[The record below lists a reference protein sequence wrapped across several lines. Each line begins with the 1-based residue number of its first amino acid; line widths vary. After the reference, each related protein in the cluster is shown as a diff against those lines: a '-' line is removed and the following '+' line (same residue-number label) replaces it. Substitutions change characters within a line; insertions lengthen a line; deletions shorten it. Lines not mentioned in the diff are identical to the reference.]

1 MKSGILTIMK
11 KELARFFGDKRT
23 VAGVLLPGVMIYVL
37 YSFMG
42 TAMGSVF
49 GVEEDYV
56 PSIQA
61 VRLPQSIAALADS
74 AGMALTEGE
83 EAGLPAAM
91 DQVAGQELDLLVVF
105 PEDFDQAVADYSVAS
120 GEPAPHVEVYYSSVS
135 TASQSAYMAF
145 TGLLDSY
152 ESLLANKFDVNAGE
166 GVYDLA
172 TAEESTGALF
182 AMLMPMLL
190 MMFLYSGCSAVAP
203 ESIAGE
209 KERGTIAT
217 MLVTPIRRSDIA
229 VGKILALAVITVLS
243 GASST
248 LGTILSLPNLMGG
261 AAGEMDANI
270 YGVRDYLLLAAVMSS
285 FLGMVLS
292 LPKIIGV
299 SVGSFVGSFGFLS
312 YFMLL
317 LLILSLVPLIV
328 AIISVVS
335 TASRTVKESSGYTS
349 VIMVITM
356 VLSLVASFVSG
367 IGGWSV
373 VVPILNAV
381 VAMQNILTGSYVVWQ
396 CLVSVLMNLVYTAV
410 IVFVMAKMLSSER
423 IMFGK

>member
-243 GASST
+243 GASSA

-270 YGVRDYLLLAAVMSS
+270 YGVRDYLFLAAVI
-285 FLGMVLS
+285 LS
-292 LPKIIGV
+292 TV
-299 SVGSFVGSFGFLS
+299 
-312 YFMLL
+312 LL
-317 LLILSLVPLIV
+317 LVTLVALLS
-328 AIISVVS
+328 AF
-335 TASRTVKESSGYTS
+335 AKTVKEAQTYAVPLMILVMLLGVTGMFGGGASQNLAVYAIPLYNS
-349 VIMVITM
+349 VQCIVGIFSF
-356 VLSLVASFVSG
+356 SLLGQAVA
-367 IGGWSV
+367 
-373 VVPILNAV
+373 
-381 VAMQNILTGSYVVWQ
+381 LTAAINGAAT
-396 CLVSVLMNLVYTAV
+396 LLG
-410 IVFVMAKMLSSER
+410 VFVLTRMFNSEG
-423 IMFGK
+423 IIFGK

>member
-243 GASST
+243 GASSA

-261 AAGEMDANI
+261 AAGELDANI
-270 YGVRDYLLLAAVMSS
+270 YGVRDYLFLAAVI
-285 FLGMVLS
+285 LS
-292 LPKIIGV
+292 TV
-299 SVGSFVGSFGFLS
+299 
-312 YFMLL
+312 LL
-317 LLILSLVPLIV
+317 LVTLVALLS
-328 AIISVVS
+328 AF
-335 TASRTVKESSGYTS
+335 AKTVKEAQTYA
-349 VIMVITM
+349 VPLMILVM
-356 VLSLVASFVSG
+356 VLGITGMFGGGASQNLAVYAIPLYNSVQCIVGIFSFSLLGQAVA
-367 IGGWSV
+367 
-373 VVPILNAV
+373 LTAAV
-381 VAMQNILTGSYVVWQ
+381 NGAATLLG
-396 CLVSVLMNLVYTAV
+396 
-410 IVFVMAKMLSSER
+410 VFVLTRMFNSEG
-423 IMFGK
+423 IIFGK

>member
-83 EAGLPAAM
+83 EAGLPAAL

-243 GASST
+243 GASSA

-261 AAGEMDANI
+261 AAGEMDANF
-270 YGVRDYLLLAAVMSS
+270 YGVRDYLFLAAVI
-285 FLGMVLS
+285 LS
-292 LPKIIGV
+292 TV
-299 SVGSFVGSFGFLS
+299 
-312 YFMLL
+312 LL
-317 LLILSLVPLIV
+317 LVTLVALLS
-328 AIISVVS
+328 AF
-335 TASRTVKESSGYTS
+335 AKTVKEAQTYA
-349 VIMVITM
+349 VPLMILVM
-356 VLSLVASFVSG
+356 VLGITGMFGGGASQNLAVYAIPLYNSVQCIVGIFSFSLQGQAVA
-367 IGGWSV
+367 
-373 VVPILNAV
+373 LTAAV
-381 VAMQNILTGSYVVWQ
+381 NGAATLLG
-396 CLVSVLMNLVYTAV
+396 
-410 IVFVMAKMLSSER
+410 VFVLTRMFNSEG
-423 IMFGK
+423 IIFGK

>member
-91 DQVAGQELDLLVVF
+91 DQVAGQELDLLAVF

-217 MLVTPIRRSDIA
+217 MLATPIRRSDIA

-243 GASST
+243 GASSA

-270 YGVRDYLLLAAVMSS
+270 YGVRDYLFLAAVI
-285 FLGMVLS
+285 LS
-292 LPKIIGV
+292 TV
-299 SVGSFVGSFGFLS
+299 
-312 YFMLL
+312 LL
-317 LLILSLVPLIV
+317 LVTLVALLS
-328 AIISVVS
+328 AF
-335 TASRTVKESSGYTS
+335 AKTVKEAQTYA
-349 VIMVITM
+349 VPLMILVM
-356 VLSLVASFVSG
+356 VLGITGMFGGGASQNLAVYAIPLYNSVQCIVGIFSFSLLGQAVA
-367 IGGWSV
+367 
-373 VVPILNAV
+373 LTAAV
-381 VAMQNILTGSYVVWQ
+381 NGAATLLG
-396 CLVSVLMNLVYTAV
+396 
-410 IVFVMAKMLSSER
+410 VFVLTRMFNSEG
-423 IMFGK
+423 IIFGK

>member
-152 ESLLANKFDVNAGE
+152 ESLLANKFDVNGGE

-270 YGVRDYLLLAAVMSS
+270 YGVRDYLLLAAVI
-285 FLGMVLS
+285 LS
-292 LPKIIGV
+292 TV
-299 SVGSFVGSFGFLS
+299 
-312 YFMLL
+312 LL
-317 LLILSLVPLIV
+317 LVTLVALLS
-328 AIISVVS
+328 AF
-335 TASRTVKESSGYTS
+335 AKTVKEAQTYA
-349 VIMVITM
+349 VPLMILVM
-356 VLSLVASFVSG
+356 VLGITGMFGGGASQNLAVYAIPLYNSVQCIVGIFSFSLQGQAVA
-367 IGGWSV
+367 
-373 VVPILNAV
+373 LTAAV
-381 VAMQNILTGSYVVWQ
+381 NGAATLLG
-396 CLVSVLMNLVYTAV
+396 
-410 IVFVMAKMLSSER
+410 VFVLTRMFNSEG
-423 IMFGK
+423 IIFGR

>member
-61 VRLPQSIAALADS
+61 VRMPQSIAALADS

-91 DQVAGQELDLLVVF
+91 DQVAGQELDLLAVF

-190 MMFLYSGCSAVAP
+190 LMFLYSGCSAVAP

-229 VGKILALAVITVLS
+229 VGKILALAAITVLS

-270 YGVRDYLLLAAVMSS
+270 YGVRDYLFLAAVI
-285 FLGMVLS
+285 LS
-292 LPKIIGV
+292 TV
-299 SVGSFVGSFGFLS
+299 
-312 YFMLL
+312 LL
-317 LLILSLVPLIV
+317 LVTLVALLS
-328 AIISVVS
+328 AF
-335 TASRTVKESSGYTS
+335 AKTVKEAQTYA
-349 VIMVITM
+349 VPLMILVM
-356 VLSLVASFVSG
+356 VLGITGMFGGGASQNLAVYAIPLYNSVQCIVGIFSFSLLGQAVA
-367 IGGWSV
+367 
-373 VVPILNAV
+373 LTAAV
-381 VAMQNILTGSYVVWQ
+381 NGAATLLG
-396 CLVSVLMNLVYTAV
+396 
-410 IVFVMAKMLSSER
+410 VFVLTRMFNSEG
-423 IMFGK
+423 IIFGK

>member
-91 DQVAGQELDLLVVF
+91 DQVAGQELDLLAVF

-120 GEPAPHVEVYYSSVS
+120 GEPAPHVEIYYSSVS

-243 GASST
+243 GASSA

-270 YGVRDYLLLAAVMSS
+270 YGVRDYLFLAAVI
-285 FLGMVLS
+285 LS
-292 LPKIIGV
+292 TV
-299 SVGSFVGSFGFLS
+299 
-312 YFMLL
+312 LL
-317 LLILSLVPLIV
+317 LVTLVALLS
-328 AIISVVS
+328 AF
-335 TASRTVKESSGYTS
+335 AKTVKEAQTYA
-349 VIMVITM
+349 VPLMILVM
-356 VLSLVASFVSG
+356 VLGITGMFGGGASQNLAVYAIPLYNSVQCIVGIFSFSLLGQAVA
-367 IGGWSV
+367 
-373 VVPILNAV
+373 LTAAV
-381 VAMQNILTGSYVVWQ
+381 NGAATLLG
-396 CLVSVLMNLVYTAV
+396 
-410 IVFVMAKMLSSER
+410 VFVLTRMFNSEG
-423 IMFGK
+423 IIFGR

>member
-270 YGVRDYLLLAAVMSS
+270 YGVRDYLLLAAVI
-285 FLGMVLS
+285 LS
-292 LPKIIGV
+292 TV
-299 SVGSFVGSFGFLS
+299 
-312 YFMLL
+312 LL
-317 LLILSLVPLIV
+317 LVTLVALLS
-328 AIISVVS
+328 AF
-335 TASRTVKESSGYTS
+335 AKTVKEAQTYA
-349 VIMVITM
+349 VPLMILVM
-356 VLSLVASFVSG
+356 VLGITGMFGGGASQNLAVYAIPLYNSVQCIVGIFSFSLQGQAVA
-367 IGGWSV
+367 
-373 VVPILNAV
+373 LTAAV
-381 VAMQNILTGSYVVWQ
+381 NGAATLLG
-396 CLVSVLMNLVYTAV
+396 
-410 IVFVMAKMLSSER
+410 VFVLTRMFNSEG
-423 IMFGK
+423 IIFGR

>member
-91 DQVAGQELDLLVVF
+91 DQVAGQELDLLAVF

-190 MMFLYSGCSAVAP
+190 LMFLYSGCSAVAP

-270 YGVRDYLLLAAVMSS
+270 YGVRDYLFLAAVI
-285 FLGMVLS
+285 LS
-292 LPKIIGV
+292 TV
-299 SVGSFVGSFGFLS
+299 
-312 YFMLL
+312 LL
-317 LLILSLVPLIV
+317 LVTLVALLS
-328 AIISVVS
+328 AF
-335 TASRTVKESSGYTS
+335 AKTVKEAQTYAVPLMILVMLLGVTGMFGGGASQNLAVYAIPLYNS
-349 VIMVITM
+349 VQCIVGIFSF
-356 VLSLVASFVSG
+356 SLQGQAVA
-367 IGGWSV
+367 
-373 VVPILNAV
+373 LTAAV
-381 VAMQNILTGSYVVWQ
+381 NGAATLLG
-396 CLVSVLMNLVYTAV
+396 
-410 IVFVMAKMLSSER
+410 VFVLTRMFNSEG
-423 IMFGK
+423 IIFGK

>member
-120 GEPAPHVEVYYSSVS
+120 GEPAPHVEIYYSSVS

-270 YGVRDYLLLAAVMSS
+270 YGVRDYLLLAAVI
-285 FLGMVLS
+285 LS
-292 LPKIIGV
+292 TV
-299 SVGSFVGSFGFLS
+299 
-312 YFMLL
+312 LL
-317 LLILSLVPLIV
+317 LVTLVALLS
-328 AIISVVS
+328 AF
-335 TASRTVKESSGYTS
+335 AKTVKEAQTYA
-349 VIMVITM
+349 VPLMILVM
-356 VLSLVASFVSG
+356 VLGITGMFGGGASQNLAVYAIPLYNSVQCIVGIFSFSLLGQAVA
-367 IGGWSV
+367 
-373 VVPILNAV
+373 LTAAV
-381 VAMQNILTGSYVVWQ
+381 NGAATLLG
-396 CLVSVLMNLVYTAV
+396 
-410 IVFVMAKMLSSER
+410 VFVLTRMFNSEG
-423 IMFGK
+423 IIFGK

>member
-120 GEPAPHVEVYYSSVS
+120 GEPAPHVEIYYSSVS

-145 TGLLDSY
+145 TGLLNSY

-243 GASST
+243 GASSA

-270 YGVRDYLLLAAVMSS
+270 YGVRDYLFLAAVI
-285 FLGMVLS
+285 LS
-292 LPKIIGV
+292 TV
-299 SVGSFVGSFGFLS
+299 
-312 YFMLL
+312 LL
-317 LLILSLVPLIV
+317 LVTLVALLS
-328 AIISVVS
+328 AF
-335 TASRTVKESSGYTS
+335 AKTVKEAQTYA
-349 VIMVITM
+349 VPLMILVM
-356 VLSLVASFVSG
+356 VLGITGMFGGGASQNLAVYAIPLYNSVQCIVGIFSFSLLGQAAA
-367 IGGWSV
+367 
-373 VVPILNAV
+373 LTAAV
-381 VAMQNILTGSYVVWQ
+381 NGAATLLG
-396 CLVSVLMNLVYTAV
+396 
-410 IVFVMAKMLSSER
+410 VFVLTRMFNSEG
-423 IMFGK
+423 IIFGR

>member
-182 AMLMPMLL
+182 AMLIPMLL

-243 GASST
+243 GASSA

-261 AAGEMDANI
+261 AAGEMNANI
-270 YGVRDYLLLAAVMSS
+270 YGVRDYLLLAAVI
-285 FLGMVLS
+285 LS
-292 LPKIIGV
+292 TV
-299 SVGSFVGSFGFLS
+299 
-312 YFMLL
+312 LL
-317 LLILSLVPLIV
+317 LVTLVALLS
-328 AIISVVS
+328 AF
-335 TASRTVKESSGYTS
+335 AKTVKEAQTYA
-349 VIMVITM
+349 VPLMILVM
-356 VLSLVASFVSG
+356 VLGITGMFGGGASQNLAVYAIPLYNSVQCIVGIFSFSLLGQAVA
-367 IGGWSV
+367 
-373 VVPILNAV
+373 LTAAV
-381 VAMQNILTGSYVVWQ
+381 NGAATLLG
-396 CLVSVLMNLVYTAV
+396 
-410 IVFVMAKMLSSER
+410 VFVLTRMFNSEG
-423 IMFGK
+423 IIFGK

>member
-152 ESLLANKFDVNAGE
+152 ESLLANKFDVNARE

-243 GASST
+243 GASSA

-261 AAGEMDANI
+261 AAGEMNANI
-270 YGVRDYLLLAAVMSS
+270 YGVRDYLLLAAVI
-285 FLGMVLS
+285 LS
-292 LPKIIGV
+292 TV
-299 SVGSFVGSFGFLS
+299 
-312 YFMLL
+312 LL
-317 LLILSLVPLIV
+317 LVTLVALLS
-328 AIISVVS
+328 AF
-335 TASRTVKESSGYTS
+335 AKTVKEAQTYA
-349 VIMVITM
+349 VPLMILVM
-356 VLSLVASFVSG
+356 VLGITGMFGGGASQNLAVYAIPLYNSVQCIVGIFSFSLLGQAVA
-367 IGGWSV
+367 
-373 VVPILNAV
+373 LTAAV
-381 VAMQNILTGSYVVWQ
+381 NGAATLLG
-396 CLVSVLMNLVYTAV
+396 
-410 IVFVMAKMLSSER
+410 VFVLTRMFNSEG
-423 IMFGK
+423 IIFGK

>member
-91 DQVAGQELDLLVVF
+91 DQVAGQELDLLAVF

-243 GASST
+243 GASSA

-270 YGVRDYLLLAAVMSS
+270 YGVRDYLLLAAVI
-285 FLGMVLS
+285 LS
-292 LPKIIGV
+292 TV
-299 SVGSFVGSFGFLS
+299 
-312 YFMLL
+312 LL
-317 LLILSLVPLIV
+317 LVTLVALLS
-328 AIISVVS
+328 AF
-335 TASRTVKESSGYTS
+335 AKTVKEAQTYA
-349 VIMVITM
+349 VPLMILVM
-356 VLSLVASFVSG
+356 VLGITGMFGGGASQNLAVYAIPLYNSVQCIVGIFSFSLLGQAVA
-367 IGGWSV
+367 
-373 VVPILNAV
+373 LTAAV
-381 VAMQNILTGSYVVWQ
+381 NGAATLLG
-396 CLVSVLMNLVYTAV
+396 
-410 IVFVMAKMLSSER
+410 VFVLTRMFNSEG
-423 IMFGK
+423 IIFGK

>member
-91 DQVAGQELDLLVVF
+91 DQVAGQELDLLAVF

-243 GASST
+243 GASSA

-261 AAGEMDANI
+261 AAGEMNANI
-270 YGVRDYLLLAAVMSS
+270 YGVRDYLLLAAVI
-285 FLGMVLS
+285 LS
-292 LPKIIGV
+292 TV
-299 SVGSFVGSFGFLS
+299 
-312 YFMLL
+312 LL
-317 LLILSLVPLIV
+317 LVTLVALLS
-328 AIISVVS
+328 AF
-335 TASRTVKESSGYTS
+335 AKTVKEAQTYA
-349 VIMVITM
+349 VPLMILVM
-356 VLSLVASFVSG
+356 VLGITGMFGGGASQNLAVYAIPLYNSVQCIVGIFSFSLQGQAVA
-367 IGGWSV
+367 
-373 VVPILNAV
+373 LTAAV
-381 VAMQNILTGSYVVWQ
+381 NGAATLLG
-396 CLVSVLMNLVYTAV
+396 
-410 IVFVMAKMLSSER
+410 VFVLTRMFNSEG
-423 IMFGK
+423 IIFGK

>member
-91 DQVAGQELDLLVVF
+91 DQVAGQELDLLAVF

-120 GEPAPHVEVYYSSVS
+120 GEPAPHVKVYYSSVS

-243 GASST
+243 GASSA

-261 AAGEMDANI
+261 AAGEMNANI
-270 YGVRDYLLLAAVMSS
+270 YGVRDYLLLAAVI
-285 FLGMVLS
+285 LS
-292 LPKIIGV
+292 TV
-299 SVGSFVGSFGFLS
+299 
-312 YFMLL
+312 LL
-317 LLILSLVPLIV
+317 LVTLVALLS
-328 AIISVVS
+328 AF
-335 TASRTVKESSGYTS
+335 AKTVKEAQTYA
-349 VIMVITM
+349 VPLMILVM
-356 VLSLVASFVSG
+356 VLGITGMFGGGASQNLAVYAIPLYNSVQCIVGIFSFSLLGQAVA
-367 IGGWSV
+367 
-373 VVPILNAV
+373 LTAAV
-381 VAMQNILTGSYVVWQ
+381 NGAATLLG
-396 CLVSVLMNLVYTAV
+396 
-410 IVFVMAKMLSSER
+410 VFVLTRMFNSEG
-423 IMFGK
+423 IIFGK

>member
-152 ESLLANKFDVNAGE
+152 ESLLANKFDVNARE

-243 GASST
+243 GASSA

-261 AAGEMDANI
+261 AAGEMNANI
-270 YGVRDYLLLAAVMSS
+270 YGVRDYLLLAAVI
-285 FLGMVLS
+285 LS
-292 LPKIIGV
+292 TV
-299 SVGSFVGSFGFLS
+299 
-312 YFMLL
+312 LL
-317 LLILSLVPLIV
+317 LVTLVALLS
-328 AIISVVS
+328 AF
-335 TASRTVKESSGYTS
+335 AKTVKEAQTYA
-349 VIMVITM
+349 VPLMILVM
-356 VLSLVASFVSG
+356 VLGITGMFGGGASQNLAVYAIPLYNSVQCIVGIFSFSLLGQAVA
-367 IGGWSV
+367 
-373 VVPILNAV
+373 
-381 VAMQNILTGSYVVWQ
+381 LTAAINGAAT
-396 CLVSVLMNLVYTAV
+396 LLG
-410 IVFVMAKMLSSER
+410 VFVLTRMFNSEG
-423 IMFGK
+423 IIFGR

>member
-11 KELARFFGDKRT
+11 KDLARFFGDKRT

-61 VRLPQSIAALADS
+61 VRMPQSIAALADS

-91 DQVAGQELDLLVVF
+91 AQVAGQELDLLAVF

-243 GASST
+243 GASSA

-261 AAGEMDANI
+261 AAGEMNANI
-270 YGVRDYLLLAAVMSS
+270 YGVRDYLFLAAVI
-285 FLGMVLS
+285 LS
-292 LPKIIGV
+292 TV
-299 SVGSFVGSFGFLS
+299 
-312 YFMLL
+312 LL
-317 LLILSLVPLIV
+317 LVTLVALLS
-328 AIISVVS
+328 AF
-335 TASRTVKESSGYTS
+335 AKTVKEAQTYA
-349 VIMVITM
+349 VPLMILVM
-356 VLSLVASFVSG
+356 VLGITGMFGGGASQNLAVYAIPLYNSVQCIVGIFSFSLLGQAVA
-367 IGGWSV
+367 
-373 VVPILNAV
+373 LTAAV
-381 VAMQNILTGSYVVWQ
+381 NGAATLLG
-396 CLVSVLMNLVYTAV
+396 
-410 IVFVMAKMLSSER
+410 VFVLTRMFNSEG
-423 IMFGK
+423 IIFGK

>member
-91 DQVAGQELDLLVVF
+91 DQVAGQELDLLAVF

-152 ESLLANKFDVNAGE
+152 ESLLANKFDVNARE

-243 GASST
+243 GASSA

-261 AAGEMDANI
+261 AAGEMNANI
-270 YGVRDYLLLAAVMSS
+270 YGVRDYLLLAAVI
-285 FLGMVLS
+285 LS
-292 LPKIIGV
+292 TV
-299 SVGSFVGSFGFLS
+299 
-312 YFMLL
+312 LL
-317 LLILSLVPLIV
+317 LVTLVALLS
-328 AIISVVS
+328 AF
-335 TASRTVKESSGYTS
+335 AKTVKEAQTYA
-349 VIMVITM
+349 VPLMILVM
-356 VLSLVASFVSG
+356 VLGITGMFGGGASQNLAVYAIPLYNSVQCIVGIFSFSLQGQAVA
-367 IGGWSV
+367 
-373 VVPILNAV
+373 LTAAV
-381 VAMQNILTGSYVVWQ
+381 NGAATLLG
-396 CLVSVLMNLVYTAV
+396 
-410 IVFVMAKMLSSER
+410 VFVLTRMFNSEG
-423 IMFGK
+423 IIFGK

>member
-135 TASQSAYMAF
+135 TDSQSAYMAF

-243 GASST
+243 GASSA

-261 AAGEMDANI
+261 AAGEMNANI
-270 YGVRDYLLLAAVMSS
+270 YGVRDYLFLAAVI
-285 FLGMVLS
+285 LS
-292 LPKIIGV
+292 TV
-299 SVGSFVGSFGFLS
+299 
-312 YFMLL
+312 LL
-317 LLILSLVPLIV
+317 LVTLVALLS
-328 AIISVVS
+328 AF
-335 TASRTVKESSGYTS
+335 AKTVKEAQTYA
-349 VIMVITM
+349 VPLMILVM
-356 VLSLVASFVSG
+356 VLGITGMFGGGASQNLAVYAIPLYNSVQCIVGIFSFSLLGQAVA
-367 IGGWSV
+367 
-373 VVPILNAV
+373 LTAAV
-381 VAMQNILTGSYVVWQ
+381 NGAATLLG
-396 CLVSVLMNLVYTAV
+396 
-410 IVFVMAKMLSSER
+410 VFVLTRMFNSEG
-423 IMFGK
+423 IIFGK

>member
-91 DQVAGQELDLLVVF
+91 DQVAGQELDLLAVF

-229 VGKILALAVITVLS
+229 VGKILALAAITVLS

-270 YGVRDYLLLAAVMSS
+270 YGVRDYLFLAAVI
-285 FLGMVLS
+285 LS
-292 LPKIIGV
+292 TV
-299 SVGSFVGSFGFLS
+299 
-312 YFMLL
+312 LL
-317 LLILSLVPLIV
+317 LVTLVALLS
-328 AIISVVS
+328 AF
-335 TASRTVKESSGYTS
+335 AKTVKEAQTYA
-349 VIMVITM
+349 VPLMILVM
-356 VLSLVASFVSG
+356 VLGITGMFGGGASQNLAVYAIPLYNSVQCIVGIFSFSLLGQAVA
-367 IGGWSV
+367 
-373 VVPILNAV
+373 LTAAV
-381 VAMQNILTGSYVVWQ
+381 NGAATLLG
-396 CLVSVLMNLVYTAV
+396 
-410 IVFVMAKMLSSER
+410 VFVLTRMFNSEG
-423 IMFGK
+423 IIFGK

>member
-152 ESLLANKFDVNAGE
+152 ESLLANKFDVNARE

-190 MMFLYSGCSAVAP
+190 LMFLYSGCSAVAP

-270 YGVRDYLLLAAVMSS
+270 YGVRDYLFLAAVI
-285 FLGMVLS
+285 LS
-292 LPKIIGV
+292 TV
-299 SVGSFVGSFGFLS
+299 
-312 YFMLL
+312 LL
-317 LLILSLVPLIV
+317 LVTLVALLS
-328 AIISVVS
+328 AF
-335 TASRTVKESSGYTS
+335 AKTVKEAQTYAVPLMILVMLLGVTGMFGGGASQNLAVYAIPLYNS
-349 VIMVITM
+349 VQCIVGIFSF
-356 VLSLVASFVSG
+356 SLQGQAVA
-367 IGGWSV
+367 
-373 VVPILNAV
+373 LTAAV
-381 VAMQNILTGSYVVWQ
+381 NGAATLLG
-396 CLVSVLMNLVYTAV
+396 
-410 IVFVMAKMLSSER
+410 VFVLTRMFNSEG
-423 IMFGK
+423 IIFGK

>member
-152 ESLLANKFDVNAGE
+152 ESLLANKFDVNGGE

-261 AAGEMDANI
+261 AAGEMNANI
-270 YGVRDYLLLAAVMSS
+270 YGVRDYLLLAAVI
-285 FLGMVLS
+285 LS
-292 LPKIIGV
+292 TV
-299 SVGSFVGSFGFLS
+299 
-312 YFMLL
+312 LL
-317 LLILSLVPLIV
+317 LVTLVALLS
-328 AIISVVS
+328 AF
-335 TASRTVKESSGYTS
+335 AKTVKEAQTYA
-349 VIMVITM
+349 VPLMILVM
-356 VLSLVASFVSG
+356 VLGITGMFGGGASQNLAVYAIPLYNSVQCIVGIFSFSLLGQAVA
-367 IGGWSV
+367 
-373 VVPILNAV
+373 LTAAV
-381 VAMQNILTGSYVVWQ
+381 NGAATLLG
-396 CLVSVLMNLVYTAV
+396 
-410 IVFVMAKMLSSER
+410 VFVLTRMFNSEG
-423 IMFGK
+423 IIFGK

>member
-135 TASQSAYMAF
+135 TDSQSAYMAF

-152 ESLLANKFDVNAGE
+152 ESLLANKFDVNARE

-243 GASST
+243 GASSA

-261 AAGEMDANI
+261 AAGEMNANI
-270 YGVRDYLLLAAVMSS
+270 YGVRDYLLLAAVI
-285 FLGMVLS
+285 LS
-292 LPKIIGV
+292 TV
-299 SVGSFVGSFGFLS
+299 
-312 YFMLL
+312 LL
-317 LLILSLVPLIV
+317 LVTLVALLS
-328 AIISVVS
+328 AF
-335 TASRTVKESSGYTS
+335 AKTVKEAQTYA
-349 VIMVITM
+349 VPLMILVM
-356 VLSLVASFVSG
+356 VLGITGMFGGGASQNLAVYAIPLYNSVQCIVGIFSFSLLGQAVA
-367 IGGWSV
+367 
-373 VVPILNAV
+373 LTAAV
-381 VAMQNILTGSYVVWQ
+381 NGAATLLG
-396 CLVSVLMNLVYTAV
+396 
-410 IVFVMAKMLSSER
+410 VFVLTRMFNSEG
-423 IMFGK
+423 IIFGK

>member
-1 MKSGILTIMK
+1 M
-11 KELARFFGDKRT
+11 
-23 VAGVLLPGVMIYVL
+23 
-37 YSFMG
+37 
-42 TAMGSVF
+42 
-49 GVEEDYV
+49 
-56 PSIQA
+56 
-61 VRLPQSIAALADS
+61 
-74 AGMALTEGE
+74 LTEGE

-243 GASST
+243 GASSA

-270 YGVRDYLLLAAVMSS
+270 YGVRDYLFLAAVI
-285 FLGMVLS
+285 LS
-292 LPKIIGV
+292 TV
-299 SVGSFVGSFGFLS
+299 
-312 YFMLL
+312 LL
-317 LLILSLVPLIV
+317 LVTLVALLS
-328 AIISVVS
+328 AF
-335 TASRTVKESSGYTS
+335 AKTVKEAQTYA
-349 VIMVITM
+349 VPLMILVM
-356 VLSLVASFVSG
+356 VLGITGMFGGGASQNLAVYAIPLYNSVQCIVGIFSFSLLGQAVA
-367 IGGWSV
+367 
-373 VVPILNAV
+373 LTAAV
-381 VAMQNILTGSYVVWQ
+381 NGAATLLG
-396 CLVSVLMNLVYTAV
+396 
-410 IVFVMAKMLSSER
+410 VFVLTRMFNSEG
-423 IMFGK
+423 IIFGK

>member
-42 TAMGSVF
+42 TTMGSVF

-56 PSIQA
+56 PSRPA
-61 VRLPQSIAALADS
+61 VRLPPSSAALADS
-74 AGMALTEGE
+74 AGRALTEGE

-243 GASST
+243 GASSA

-270 YGVRDYLLLAAVMSS
+270 YGVRDYLFLAAVI
-285 FLGMVLS
+285 LS
-292 LPKIIGV
+292 TV
-299 SVGSFVGSFGFLS
+299 
-312 YFMLL
+312 LL
-317 LLILSLVPLIV
+317 LVTLVALLS
-328 AIISVVS
+328 AF
-335 TASRTVKESSGYTS
+335 AKTVKEAQTYA
-349 VIMVITM
+349 VPLMILVM
-356 VLSLVASFVSG
+356 VLGITGMFGGGASQNLAVYAIPLYNSVQCIVGIFSFSLLGQAVA
-367 IGGWSV
+367 
-373 VVPILNAV
+373 LTAAV
-381 VAMQNILTGSYVVWQ
+381 NGAATLLG
-396 CLVSVLMNLVYTAV
+396 
-410 IVFVMAKMLSSER
+410 VFVLTRMFNSEG
-423 IMFGK
+423 IIFGK

>member
-243 GASST
+243 GASSA

-261 AAGEMDANI
+261 AAGEMNANI
-270 YGVRDYLLLAAVMSS
+270 YGVRDYLLLAAVI
-285 FLGMVLS
+285 LS
-292 LPKIIGV
+292 TV
-299 SVGSFVGSFGFLS
+299 
-312 YFMLL
+312 LL
-317 LLILSLVPLIV
+317 LVTLVALLS
-328 AIISVVS
+328 AF
-335 TASRTVKESSGYTS
+335 AKTVKEAQTYA
-349 VIMVITM
+349 VPLMILVM
-356 VLSLVASFVSG
+356 VLGITGMFGGGASQNLAVYAIPLYNSVQCIVGIFSFSLLGQAVA
-367 IGGWSV
+367 
-373 VVPILNAV
+373 LTAAV
-381 VAMQNILTGSYVVWQ
+381 NGAATLLG
-396 CLVSVLMNLVYTAV
+396 
-410 IVFVMAKMLSSER
+410 VFVLTRMFNSEG
-423 IMFGK
+423 IIFGR